1 MKIIP
6 IYDFTTASGSFTPAD
21 EASFRQD
28 VQTAINIFSAT
39 FTNDITLTLNV
50 GFGSIN
56 GRLMKPEDGENG
68 GLGAPNAAVL
78 VTYSQLRDRL
88 LTSGQ
93 PGFFNAANLPAGD
106 SINGM
111 SNFWVSSSQAK
122 ALGLP
127 LEDPGLVDGS
137 IGFAVG
143 ALGVGTERIAAILH
157 ENWARHGPHPEQRRF
172 PR

>member
-6 IYDFTTASGSFTPAD
+6 QYDFTTASGSFTPAD

-28 VQTAINIFSAT
+28 VQTAINIFDAT

-68 GLGAPNAAVL
+68 GLGAPNAVVL

-88 LTSGQ
+88 MTSGQ
-93 PGFFNAANLPAGD
+93 PGFFNAVNLPAGD

-111 SNFWVSSSQAK
+111 SNFWVSSSQANFG
-122 ALGLP
+122 APPQRPGPRRRLHRLRRRGFRRWHR
-127 LEDPGLVDGS
+127 EDSRHP
-137 IGFAVG
+137 
-143 ALGVGTERIAAILH
+143 TR
-157 ENWARHGPHPEQRRF
+157 NQARHGPHPEQRRF